1 MDYKEYT
8 GKTVNDLITDACQD
22 LGVTSDRLDYVVVDE
37 GSSGFL
43 GLGAKNA
50 VIKAR
55 IKSEE
60 VIEAVKAEVEEAVK
74 AEVKEVVK
82 AEVKEAVKAEV
93 KEEIRSEAAKSEEA
107 HAVKEEK
114 IIPVSDPAKY
124 EASAKKFLEDVFKA
138 MNMEATIKTSFE
150 LSENA
155 LDIELLGSD
164 MGILIGKRGATL
176 DSLQYL
182 VSLVVN
188 KDSEQYIRVKV
199 DTEDYRERRRATL
212 ENLAKNVSSKVKRTG
227 RPYELESMN
236 PYERRIIHSALQDND
251 YVYTYSEGEG
261 SNRHI
266 VVALKEGVK
275 PTGDRGRYN
284 GRRGRRY

>member
-60 VIEAVKAEVEEAVK
+60 AVEEA
-74 AEVKEVVK
+74 APAAPATTE
-82 AEVKEAVKAEV
+82 EVKEAVKAEV
-93 KEEIRSEAAKSEEA
+93 NEVVKAEAVKSEEA
-107 HAVKEEK
+107 PAVKEEK

-155 LDIELLGSD
+155 LDIELAGND

-212 ENLAKNVSSKVKRTG
+212 ENLAKNVSAKVKRTG

-261 SNRHI
+261 TNRHI
-266 VVALKEGVK
+266 VVALKEGVR
-275 PTGDRGRYN
+275 PTGDYGRS

>member
-60 VIEAVKAEVEEAVK
+60 AVEEAAPAPAV
-74 AEVKEVVK
+74 AE
-82 AEVKEAVKAEV
+82 EVKEAVKAEV
-93 KEEIRSEAAKSEEA
+93 NEVVKAEAVKSEEA
-107 HAVKEEK
+107 SAVKEEK
-114 IIPVSDPAKY
+114 IIPVSDPDKY

-155 LDIELLGSD
+155 LDIELAGND

-188 KDSEQYIRVKV
+188 KNSEQYIRVKV

-212 ENLAKNVSSKVKRTG
+212 ENLAKNVSAKVKRTG

-261 SNRHI
+261 TNRHI
-266 VVALKEGVK
+266 VVALKEGVR
-275 PTGDRGRYN
+275 PTGDYGRS

>member
-37 GSSGFL
+37 GSAGFL

-60 VIEAVKAEVEEAVK
+60 VVVETAPVQAVTEEAVETFKEEIKAEVQSEPVKAEASAAEEAPAGK
-74 AEVKEVVK
+74 
-82 AEVKEAVKAEV
+82 
-93 KEEIRSEAAKSEEA
+93 
-107 HAVKEEK
+107 KEEK

-124 EASAKKFLEDVFKA
+124 EASARKFLEDVFRA

-155 LDIELLGSD
+155 LDIELAGGD

-212 ENLAKNVSSKVKRTG
+212 ENLAKNVSAKVKRTG

-261 SNRHI
+261 TNRHI
-266 VVALKEGVK
+266 VVALKEGVR
-275 PTGDRGRYN
+275 PTGDYGRS

>member
-8 GKTVNDLITDACQD
+8 GKSVNDLITDACQD
-22 LGVTSDRLDYVVVDE
+22 LGVTSDRLDYVVVSE

-43 GLGAKNA
+43 GLGSKNA

-60 VIEAVKAEVEEAVK
+60 VPAEEVKAEESVPEVK
-74 AEVKEVVK
+74 AE
-82 AEVKEAVKAEV
+82 EAP
-93 KEEIRSEAAKSEEA
+93 AKKNDS
-107 HAVKEEK
+107 EK
-114 IIPVSDPAKY
+114 IVPVSDPAKY
-124 EASAKKFLEDVFKA
+124 EEVAVKFLEDVFKA
-138 MNMEATIKTSFE
+138 MELEAQVKTSFE

-188 KDSEQYIRVKV
+188 KESEQYIRVKV

-227 RPYELESMN
+227 RPYELEAMN
-236 PYERRIIHSALQDND
+236 PYERRIIHSALQDNK

-261 SNRHI
+261 VDRHI
-266 VVALKEGVK
+266 IVALKDGVK
-275 PTGDRGRYN
+275 PTGDYN
-284 GRRGRRY
+284 RGRRGKRY

>member
-60 VIEAVKAEVEEAVK
+60 AVEETAPAPSA
-74 AEVKEVVK
+74 AE
-82 AEVKEAVKAEV
+82 EVKEAVKAEV
-93 KEEIRSEAAKSEEA
+93 NEVVKVEAVKSEEA
-107 HAVKEEK
+107 PAVKEEK

-155 LDIELLGSD
+155 LDIELAGND

-212 ENLAKNVSSKVKRTG
+212 ENLAKNVSAKVKRTG

-261 SNRHI
+261 TNRHI
-266 VVALKEGVK
+266 VVALKEGVR
-275 PTGDRGRYN
+275 PTGDYGRS

>member
-37 GSSGFL
+37 GSAGFL

-60 VIEAVKAEVEEAVK
+60 QIAEEQKAAEEK
-74 AEVKEVVK
+74 EEVKEVSVQAEEPEK
-82 AEVKEAVKAEV
+82 AEAP
-93 KEEIRSEAAKSEEA
+93 AKKHDS
-107 HAVKEEK
+107 EK

-124 EASAKKFLEDVFKA
+124 ETMAVKFLEDVFKA
-138 MNMEATIKTSFE
+138 MGMEASIKTSFE

-155 LDIELLGSD
+155 LDIELVGND

-188 KDSEQYIRVKV
+188 KESEQYIRVKV
-199 DTEDYRERRRATL
+199 DTEDYRERRKATL
-212 ENLAKNVSSKVKRTG
+212 ENLAKNVSAKVKRTG
-227 RPYELESMN
+227 RPYELEAMN
-236 PYERRIIHSALQDND
+236 PYERRIIHSALQDNK

-261 SNRHI
+261 VDRHI
-266 VVALKEGVK
+266 IVALKDGVK
-275 PTGDRGRYN
+275 PTGDFNRS

>member
-8 GKTVNDLITDACQD
+8 GKSVNDLITDACQD
-22 LGVTSDRLDYVVVDE
+22 LGVTSDRLDYVVVSE

-43 GLGAKNA
+43 GLGSKNA

-55 IKSEE
+55 IKSD
-60 VIEAVKAEVEEAVK
+60 EAPASDVKAEEPVSEVK
-74 AEVKEVVK
+74 AEEAPVK
-82 AEVKEAVKAEV
+82 
-93 KEEIRSEAAKSEEA
+93 KSES
-107 HAVKEEK
+107 EK

-124 EASAKKFLEDVFKA
+124 EGVAVKFLEDVFKA
-138 MNMEATIKTSFE
+138 MELEAQVKTSFE

-284 GRRGRRY
+284 GRRGRRF

>member
-60 VIEAVKAEVEEAVK
+60 AVEEAAPAPAA
-74 AEVKEVVK
+74 AE
-82 AEVKEAVKAEV
+82 EVKEAVKAEV
-93 KEEIRSEAAKSEEA
+93 NEVVKAEAVKSEEA
-107 HAVKEEK
+107 PAVKEEK

-138 MNMEATIKTSFE
+138 MNMEATINTSFE

-155 LDIELLGSD
+155 LDIELAGND

-212 ENLAKNVSSKVKRTG
+212 ENLAKNVSAKVKRTG

-261 SNRHI
+261 TNRHI
-266 VVALKEGVK
+266 VVALKEGVR
-275 PTGDRGRYN
+275 PTGDYGRS

>member
-8 GKTVNDLITDACQD
+8 GKSVNDLITDACQD
-22 LGVTSDRLDYVVVDE
+22 LGVTSDRLDYVVVSE

-43 GLGAKNA
+43 GLGSKNA

-55 IKSEE
+55 IKSDEE
-60 VIEAVKAEVEEAVK
+60 PVQEEKAQESK
-74 AEVKEVVK
+74 AEVKTE
-82 AEVKEAVKAEV
+82 EAPAK
-93 KEEIRSEAAKSEEA
+93 KSESENI
-107 HAVKEEK
+107 V
-114 IIPVSDPAKY
+114 PVSDPAKY
-124 EASAKKFLEDVFKA
+124 EAIAVKFLEDVFKA
-138 MNMEATIKTSFE
+138 MNLEAQIKTSFE

-188 KDSEQYIRVKV
+188 KESEQYIRVKV

-251 YVYTYSEGEG
+251 FVYTYSEGEG

>member
-60 VIEAVKAEVEEAVK
+60 TIEEAAPAPAA
-74 AEVKEVVK
+74 AE
-82 AEVKEAVKAEV
+82 EVKEAVKAEV
-93 KEEIRSEAAKSEEA
+93 NEVVKAEAVKSEGA
-107 HAVKEEK
+107 PAVKEEK

-155 LDIELLGSD
+155 LDIELAGND

-212 ENLAKNVSSKVKRTG
+212 ENLAKNVSAKVKRTG

-261 SNRHI
+261 TNRHI
-266 VVALKEGVK
+266 VVALKEGVR
-275 PTGDRGRYN
+275 PTGDYGRS

>member
-8 GKTVNDLITDACQD
+8 GKSVNDLITDACQD

-37 GSSGFL
+37 GSAGFL

-60 VIEAVKAEVEEAVK
+60 EEVIEAAPAE
-74 AEVKEVVK
+74 KE
-82 AEVKEAVKAEV
+82 EV
-93 KEEIRSEAAKSEEA
+93 KEEAAAEPVKAEKTENPETSA
-107 HAVKEEK
+107 PARKEEK
-114 IIPVSDPAKY
+114 IVPVSDPAKY
-124 EASAKKFLEDVFKA
+124 EAAATKFLEDVFKA
-138 MNMEATIKTSFE
+138 MDMEASIKTSFE
-150 LSENA
+150 LSENS
-155 LDIELLGSD
+155 LDVELAGAD

-212 ENLAKNVSSKVKRTG
+212 ENLAKNVSAKVKRTG
-227 RPYELESMN
+227 RPYELEAMN

-261 SNRHI
+261 VNRHI
-266 VVALKEGVK
+266 VVALKEGVR
-275 PTGDRGRYN
+275 PTGDYGRS

>member
-1 MDYKEYT
+1 MEYKEYS
-8 GKTVNDLITDACQD
+8 GSSVNDLITDACQD

-55 IKSEE
+55 IKSDED
-60 VIEAVKAEVEEAVK
+60 
-74 AEVKEVVK
+74 
-82 AEVKEAVKAEV
+82 
-93 KEEIRSEAAKSEEA
+93 EAAHSNETGENAVSGVKDSSESSSDHGKKADEP
-107 HAVKEEK
+107 V
-114 IIPVSDPAKY
+114 IPVKNPEKY
-124 EASAKKFLEDVFKA
+124 EAEAVKFLEDVFSA
-138 MNMEATIKTSFE
+138 MKMEASVTTSFD

-155 LDIELLGSD
+155 LNIELKGAD
-164 MGILIGKRGATL
+164 MGVLIGKRGATL

-188 KDSEQYIRVKV
+188 KESEQYIRVKV

-212 ENLAKNVSSKVKRTG
+212 ENLAKNVSAKVKRTG

-236 PYERRIIHSALQDND
+236 PYERRIIHSALQDNE

-261 SNRHI
+261 NNRHI

-275 PTGDRGRYN
+275 PTGDRGHYS
-284 GRRGRRY
+284 GRGRKRY

>member
-37 GSSGFL
+37 GSAGFL

-60 VIEAVKAEVEEAVK
+60 VAPEAAPVQAVTEEAVETVKEEIK
-74 AEVKEVVK
+74 AEVKAEPVK
-82 AEVKEAVKAEV
+82 AEASVA
-93 KEEIRSEAAKSEEA
+93 EEA
-107 HAVKEEK
+107 PAGKKEEK

-124 EASAKKFLEDVFKA
+124 EASARKFLEDVFKA

-155 LDIELLGSD
+155 LDIELAGGD

-212 ENLAKNVSSKVKRTG
+212 ENLAKNVSAKVKRTG

-261 SNRHI
+261 TNRHI
-266 VVALKEGVK
+266 VVALKEGVR
-275 PTGDRGRYN
+275 PTGDYGRS

>member
-8 GKTVNDLITDACQD
+8 GKSVNDLITDACQD
-22 LGVTSDRLDYVVVDE
+22 LGVTSDRLDYVVVSE

-43 GLGAKNA
+43 GLGSKNA

-60 VIEAVKAEVEEAVK
+60 IPTEEVKAEEIISEEK
-74 AEVKEVVK
+74 AEETPAKKTE
-82 AEVKEAVKAEV
+82 
-93 KEEIRSEAAKSEEA
+93 SENI
-107 HAVKEEK
+107 V
-114 IIPVSDPAKY
+114 PVSDPAKY
-124 EASAKKFLEDVFKA
+124 EAIAVKFLEDVFKA
-138 MNMEATIKTSFE
+138 MELEAQIKTSFE

-155 LDIELLGSD
+155 LDIELIGSD

-188 KDSEQYIRVKV
+188 KESEQYIRVKV